1 MQTTDDN
8 LLHDSPTHISISLL
22 FFLERQIPEH
32 CTLTQ
37 KLSLLEW
44 VPETCLFFFV

>member
-8 LLHDSPTHISISLL
+8 LLHDSPTHISIFLL
-22 FFLERQIPEH
+22 FSLERQIPEY

-37 KLSLLEW
+37 KLPLLGW
-44 VPETCLFFFV
+44 VPETCLFFLV